1 MLARIGLEIAD
12 RVAAALPAPVA
23 YGLADLAGDAW
34 HRFAPGRRRL
44 VAANLARVCEATGR
58 PSRGRAFRALVR
70 SAFRNHARYY
80 LELLRGPHYQP
91 GQIDEI
97 VDVPEW
103 AKFESVLR
111 SGPTVLISS
120 HLGNFEPFGAFLAAH
135 GFVALSPIEEIEPR
149 ALYEFLAARRGTGRI
164 DLVPLRDARTAIGR
178 RLRGGGLVGIIGD
191 RLVAG
196 GGQTVS
202 FFGHP
207 ASVPTGPAALA
218 LQHGASVIVGRS
230 LRAGPD
236 RYIVEGEVLEIPSS
250 GDRRADT
257 LALTERIA
265 ARFERDVAAAP
276 EQWWGAFQA
285 YWPDLEA

>member
-1 MLARIGLEIAD
+1 M
-12 RVAAALPAPVA
+12 
-23 YGLADLAGDAW
+23 
-34 HRFAPGRRRL
+34 
-44 VAANLARVCEATGR
+44 
-58 PSRGRAFRALVR
+58 
-70 SAFRNHARYY
+70 
-80 LELLRGPHYQP
+80 
-91 GQIDEI
+91 
-97 VDVPEW
+97 
-103 AKFESVLR
+103 
-111 SGPTVLISS
+111 
-120 HLGNFEPFGAFLAAH
+120 
-135 GFVALSPIEEIEPR
+135 
-149 ALYEFLAARRGTGRI
+149 
-164 DLVPLRDARTAIGR
+164 
-178 RLRGGGLVGIIGD
+178 
-191 RLVAG
+191 
-196 GGQTVS
+196 S